1 MCSDG
6 GGTDGGT
13 GTDGCRIVGLIT
25 WRSADVNPV
34 TVLVDALRALC
45 LGGPTV
51 TPVLQA
57 LAWIAGLLLAT
68 VPAAIRRYRHTT
80 A

>member
-1 MCSDG
+1 VADDN
-6 GGTDGGT
+6 GTQRARSHPV
-13 GTDGCRIVGLIT
+13 RIVGLIT

-45 LGGPTV
+45 LGGLTV

-80 A
+80 T